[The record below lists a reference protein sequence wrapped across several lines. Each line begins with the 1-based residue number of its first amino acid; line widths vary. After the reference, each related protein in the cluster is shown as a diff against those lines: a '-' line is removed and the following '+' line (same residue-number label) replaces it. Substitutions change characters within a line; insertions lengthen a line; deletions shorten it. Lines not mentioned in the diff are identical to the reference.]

1 VTADAATR
9 LPKQDNEPHDSASH
23 ARLRADDD
31 RWNALALI
39 GLQDCFGLRGPD
51 DVIEMR
57 NCTCGTTLG
66 RRTRRTELKFEVYR
80 DKADEY
86 RWRLLAANGRLTAD
100 SGEGYTRR
108 EDVHR
113 AIAALLMGI
122 NDVAIVN
129 A

>member
-1 VTADAATR
+1 MSESDR
-9 LPKQDNEPHDSASH
+9 PHDSASH
-23 ARLRADDD
+23 AHIRADEG
-31 RWNALALI
+31 RWNALPLV

-51 DVIEMR
+51 DIIELR

-66 RRTRRTELKFEVYR
+66 RRTRRTGLKFEVYS
-80 DKADEY
+80 DKAGEHC
-86 RWRLLAANGRLTAD
+86 WRLLASNGRLTAD
-100 SGEGYTRR
+100 SADSGESYTQR

-122 NDVAIVN
+122 NDVAIVD